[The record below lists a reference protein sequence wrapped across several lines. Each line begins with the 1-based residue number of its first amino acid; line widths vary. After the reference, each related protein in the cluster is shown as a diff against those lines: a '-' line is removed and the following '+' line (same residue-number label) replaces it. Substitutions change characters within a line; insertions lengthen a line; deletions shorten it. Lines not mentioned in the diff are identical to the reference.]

1 MSDEEDECGTGA
13 GWPEITEEELSYA
26 QDLWN
31 REPFPDRE
39 RLDNWIRVMEE
50 VVGTIGYTYCLTF
63 QLFER
68 NNLNHKSLLDALR
81 ALYIHAMAEVNVV
94 KRMESVNVDK
104 PSYIP

>member
-1 MSDEEDECGTGA
+1 
-13 GWPEITEEELSYA
+13 
-26 QDLWN
+26 
-31 REPFPDRE
+31 
-39 RLDNWIRVMEE
+39 MEE

-63 QLFER
+63 QLLES